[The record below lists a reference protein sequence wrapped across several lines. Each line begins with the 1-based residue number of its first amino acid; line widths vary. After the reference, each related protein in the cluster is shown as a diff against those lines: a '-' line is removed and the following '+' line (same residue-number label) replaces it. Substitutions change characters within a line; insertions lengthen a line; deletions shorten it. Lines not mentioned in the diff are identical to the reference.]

1 MIVFPNAKINL
12 GLNIIHKRQDGYHE
26 LETCFYPVF
35 WQDILEI
42 IESKKT
48 KLSLSGNEIP
58 LDGDNIVLKAYQL
71 LKSDF
76 NLPPVHI
83 HLHKVIPIGAGLGG
97 GSADA
102 AFTLLLLNNQFSLG
116 LDKNQ
121 LKKYA
126 AELGADCTFFIENQ
140 PMLATG
146 IGDNLNSV
154 EVSIKGK
161 HVLLIYPNIHIST
174 EVAFS
179 KIIPKKPDMGIKQI
193 LAENN
198 IIEWK
203 RYLTNDFEIPL
214 FEKYPILRELKKQ
227 LYHHGAIY
235 ASMSGTG
242 SCIYGIFD
250 DIPQINFPKS
260 FKSWQGKM

>member
-1 MIVFPNAKINL
+1 MVVFPNAKINL
-12 GLNIIHKRQDGYHE
+12 GLKIIKKRQDGYHE
-26 LETCFYPVF
+26 LETCFYPVL

-42 IESKKT
+42 IESTNT

-58 LDGDNIVLKAYQL
+58 QDGDNIVLKAYRI

-76 NLPPVHI
+76 NIPPVHI

-102 AFTLLLLNNQFSLG
+102 AFTLSLLNNQFSLG
-116 LDKNQ
+116 LDHNQ

-126 AELGADCTFFIENQ
+126 VELGADCVFFIENQ

-146 IGDNLNSV
+146 IGDNLTNV
-154 EVSIKGK
+154 DVSMKGR
-161 HVLLIYPNIHIST
+161 HVLLVYPNIHIST
-174 EVAFS
+174 NVAFS
-179 KIIPKKPDMGIKQI
+179 KIIPKKPDIGIKQI
-193 LAENN
+193 LAEKN
-198 IIEWK
+198 ITEWIQ
-203 RYLTNDFEIPL
+203 YLTNDFEFPV
-214 FEKYPILRELKKQ
+214 FEKYPILLKLKQQ

-242 SCIYGIFD
+242 SCIYAIFD
-250 DIPQINFPKS
+250 DIPQINFSKS
-260 FKSWQGKM
+260 FKIWQGKL